1 MSLFLFYCLL
11 LNHSFPTNTNSITNL
26 FKLFFLYCTNFF
38 FPLGGDLLSLVH
50 RKLTK
55 QLKES
60 VAQFLVA
67 GIVLGLEHLHA
78 HSIMHRDLKT
88 ENICIDSRGYPKI
101 CDFDNAKHATRA
113 WTSCGTPFFMAPET
127 VLNKGHDQ
135 TCDYWSL
142 GCILYE
148 LMTSKT
154 PFEDQFGV
162 LSIENQLRGKFYPV
176 LTVQGTTEHSS
187 DILHRLL
194 TTDPQRRLGA
204 KGGIDAIK
212 KHSWFS
218 CNRKFSWKNLE
229 NRKIHS
235 PLRNFIRGHDDI
247 VKNFYLFSDQTI
259 PFGLEDVDALS
270 KNEYFNDDAAFNES
284 LNGLLEL
291 W

>member
-1 MSLFLFYCLL
+1 M
-11 LNHSFPTNTNSITNL
+11 
-26 FKLFFLYCTNFF
+26 
-38 FPLGGDLLSLVH
+38 
-50 RKLTK
+50 
-55 QLKES
+55 
-60 VAQFLVA
+60 
-67 GIVLGLEHLHA
+67 
-78 HSIMHRDLKT
+78 
-88 ENICIDSRGYPKI
+88 
-101 CDFDNAKHATRA
+101 
-113 WTSCGTPFFMAPET
+113 
-127 VLNKGHDQ
+127 
-135 TCDYWSL
+135 
-142 GCILYE
+142 
-148 LMTSKT
+148 
-154 PFEDQFGV
+154 
-162 LSIENQLRGKFYPV
+162 RGKFYPV